1 LDGNF
6 DELQWITDDWNRSG
20 TFCGELMP
28 LNTKGKKILA
38 SMYEQYGK
46 DKGKQVFYA
55 SLNAGKIKGVEGKK
69 KK

>member
-1 LDGNF
+1 
-6 DELQWITDDWNRSG
+6 
-20 TFCGELMP
+20 MP

-55 SLNAGKIKGVEGKK
+55 SLNAGKIKGVHKGK
-69 KK
+69 